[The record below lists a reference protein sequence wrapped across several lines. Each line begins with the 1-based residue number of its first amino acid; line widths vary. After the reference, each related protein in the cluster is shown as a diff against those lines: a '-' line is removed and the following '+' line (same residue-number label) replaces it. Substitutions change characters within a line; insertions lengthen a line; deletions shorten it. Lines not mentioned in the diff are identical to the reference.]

1 MANKPDRRAI
11 IRAYKEMDDIGGVYR
26 YVNTKT
32 GWKSAPQATPNL
44 KGQKSKLE
52 FAKVMKIGQDSSADP
67 FMDRELQEQWKEY
80 GCECFELEVLETLK
94 RQPEQTTKEFREDLV
109 QLLSLWRE
117 KEE

>member
-1 MANKPDRRAI
+1 MGNKPDRRAI

-52 FAKVMKIGQDSSADP
+52 FAKAMHIGQDSSDP
-67 FMDRELQEQWKEY
+67 FMDPELQEQWKEY

-94 RQPEQTTKEFREDLV
+94 RQPEQTTKEFREDLA

>member
-52 FAKVMKIGQDSSADP
+52 FAKAMKIEKDSSAD
-67 FMDRELQEQWKEY
+67 RSWIASCRNN
-80 GCECFELEVLETLK
+80 GRNTAANA
-94 RQPEQTTKEFREDLV
+94 
-109 QLLSLWRE
+109 SNWRSS
-117 KEE
+117 KTPNGTGADYKGIP